1 MFKRLKMWMYLAAAT
16 GGCLLGGGC
25 LGISNS
31 LDSVGRILLAI
42 LREDLFS

>member
-1 MFKRLKMWMYLAAAT
+1 MFKRLKMWMYLAAVT

-25 LGISNS
+25 LGFSTA
-31 LDSVGRILLAI
+31 LDNLPRIITAI